1 MIVSQV
7 FHDRIMD
14 DVAVRTHIAHLAP
27 EYKPKVVQACQASAH
42 GLFRHTDIV
51 RQFFDGVVA
60 EHAAEF
66 LIIPALIAA
75 DQVVTAEPQPPVDH
89 AEYHP
94 RYGFDTFKRANGQRN
109 E

>member
-1 MIVSQV
+1 MN
-7 FHDRIMD
+7 

-27 EYKPKVVQACQASAH
+27 EYKAEVVQACQASAH
-42 GLFRHTDIV
+42 CLLGHADIV

-66 LIIPALIAA
+66 LIIPALVAA
-75 DQVVTAEPQPPVDH
+75 DQVVTAEPQPPVNH
-89 AEYHP
+89 AEHHS
-94 RYGFDTFKRANGQRN
+94 RHGFDTFKRANGQRN